1 MTPAPVALAPLFAR
15 AARLDDLA
23 GHDPLRAAALAQALG
38 EPELARAL
46 LARSGGLLDHADAL
60 KVLNQPLPDGL
71 LARGRAELGASPP
84 LPQWTASERE
94 MFIRV
99 LAGYLLAE
107 QPESLPQPACAAA
120 ALTPGLWIL
129 PALPDTERWQAGLE
143 CLGQA
148 PATWAGTS
156 WGSRWGLTTFLTEQ
170 NLPGAVESTE
180 QLIATLSAAWSWNL
194 PRLPELLSRPL
205 LIDGLHS
212 LPQARLNVVTQ
223 LLQDAASVFGWTV
236 IGLPGVERAW
246 PAAFQ
251 PLPWPPAGPV
261 AGSAAPTQPPRT
273 AMALDVQPVS
283 RRLTLPGVA
292 RELARQE
299 GDILVVLP
307 SRASAA
313 RLAGLVGGA
322 TLLSTSLCPVHLGQ
336 QADELLARR
345 RRGERALVVAT
356 TLPSSVLGTF
366 DQVWHLPAPLPYLA
380 EAAALCSGTFRVLP
394 LLDVAVPQAW
404 NHEWQLTQGV
414 LDSMMNDGDAALG
427 DRTRQR
433 AYHAALNA
441 SRTEQLPPAHHSDLR
456 ASLQYASLAA
466 ELGPRAENSVPVLIP
481 WDPAARQVIGTYRDT
496 GWLSIADLRYA
507 AWLTPSEAWR
517 AIRRGEAEAGGWALI
532 WTAPYHPVYGLA
544 AEAVLHAQLPD

>member
-1 MTPAPVALAPLFAR
+1 MTPAPLSLAPLFAR
-15 AARLDDLA
+15 VARLDDLT
-23 GHDPLRAAALAQALG
+23 GHDPLRSAALAQALG

-71 LARGRAELGASPP
+71 LARAHAELGPAPA

-94 MFIRV
+94 MFIRG

-107 QPESLPQPACAAA
+107 QPEAQLQPASTDS
-120 ALTPGLWIL
+120 ALAPGLWIL

-143 CLGQA
+143 CLGQG
-148 PATWAGTS
+148 PVTWAGTS
-156 WGSRWGLTTFLTEQ
+156 WGSRWGLTTFLTERG
-170 NLPGAVESTE
+170 LPGTVESTE
-180 QLIATLSAAWSWNL
+180 QLIATLSAVWSWNL

-251 PLPWPPAGPV
+251 PLPWPPADIG
-261 AGSAAPTQPPRT
+261 AATPTRPPRT
-273 AMALDVQPVS
+273 PLALDVQPVS

-292 RELARQE
+292 RELAQQQ

-313 RLAGLVGGA
+313 RLAGLVEGA

-336 QADELLARR
+336 QANELLMRR

-404 NHEWQLTQGV
+404 NHQWQLTLEM
-414 LDSMMNDGDAALG
+414 LDAMTQDGDAALSG
-427 DRTRQR
+427 RARQQ

-441 SRTEQLPPAHHSDLR
+441 SRAEQLPPAHYSDLR

-481 WDPAARQVIGTYRDT
+481 WDSAAQQVIGTYRDT
-496 GWLSIADLRYA
+496 GWLSIANLRYA

-544 AEAVLHAQLPD
+544 AEAVLHAQAPD